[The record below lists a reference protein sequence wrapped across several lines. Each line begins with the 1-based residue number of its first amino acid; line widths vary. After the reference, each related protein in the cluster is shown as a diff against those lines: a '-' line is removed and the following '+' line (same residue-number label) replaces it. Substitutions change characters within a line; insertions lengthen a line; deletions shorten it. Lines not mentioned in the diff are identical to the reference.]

1 MQCSGEVLLTATGCA
16 RAAWINLNG
25 TRCMIWFTVRLNVA
39 VLHGELCD
47 TICAGVLVLSSHNYV
62 KIALLELCNKRPL
75 FTSLNKDR

>member
-1 MQCSGEVLLTATGCA
+1 
-16 RAAWINLNG
+16 
-25 TRCMIWFTVRLNVA
+25 MIWFTVRLNVA